1 MFLLIFFLVMSIS
14 QYINNWMMQIDDSSE
29 DAYYY
34 GQRDSRYIALTFLL
48 SIVLE
53 VITRV
58 NIPAIKPFI
67 QNYLGYITLGYGL
80 TVLLLMILL
89 SGLRKQDILKKRE
102 ELLNVFQIVRPL
114 ITSAKDAEIDYN
126 NPGFELEYKYG
137 NVNKINVPVEPT
149 KFSSGVDKVL
159 TPIVAQLNAFLPT
172 YSWNYESHLEE
183 RYLTLVGSDKPPELA
198 RWPGSWLRH
207 FRFMPVG
214 ISGKGEVAYQP
225 DSVPKKE
232 YGRSLYLNEKGD
244 PIPTD
249 TSLPTQPQALVCGA
263 TGGGKSV
270 MIQNVI
276 IHCLEHRDKIA
287 IGMVDP
293 KQVEF
298 SNYKGMNGVV
308 GVANNTREAVE
319 LLRIARL
326 VMLKRNKEMANLGIK
341 SLTEYKPSKRSG
353 KEYITGRD
361 FNEHDMLKVRINGEE
376 QQMSASDFVDYL
388 HTDFSL
394 EAEVCLNGTD
404 WITVNGNCC
413 DHRYEDEFPILLIV
427 VDELAELTQKGGL
440 KTTEGK
446 EEDAMKDEII
456 GIIQSITQLGRS
468 AGVLMM
474 LATQKPNASIVPTV
488 IRSNPLS
495 LDTYVEVVD
504 D

>member
-1 MFLLIFFLVMSIS
+1 MKWKDITKGFRFKDNSVIDSLHQKHLYPCYTLYYDNRNITLSKDHLLDIDISGLSVEARTEIEKQCGKGKIPIKENVNVTILGHVSNYQKQSI
-14 QYINNWMMQIDDSSE
+14 E
-29 DAYYY
+29 
-34 GQRDSRYIALTFLL
+34 
-48 SIVLE
+48 
-53 VITRV
+53 
-58 NIPAIKPFI
+58 K
-67 QNYLGYITLGYGL
+67 YITGELRSPTDFSVSDISELSLESYIFTFPQDIIGKEVFVKRIPIAFETQKISENRYWIPVEGVAYLLNKYGPVQCNGHQIYSAKNVGKL
-80 TVLLLMILL
+80 ECFCVTTDTGHYEVN
-89 SGLRKQDILKKRE
+89 GLRHH
-102 ELLNVFQIVRPL
+102 N
-114 ITSAKDAEIDYN
+114 
-126 NPGFELEYKYG
+126 
-137 NVNKINVPVEPT
+137 
-149 KFSSGVDKVL
+149 
-159 TPIVAQLNAFLPT
+159 
-172 YSWNYESHLEE
+172 
-183 RYLTLVGSDKPPELA
+183 
-198 RWPGSWLRH
+198 
-207 FRFMPVG
+207 
-214 ISGKGEVAYQP
+214 
-225 DSVPKKE
+225 
-232 YGRSLYLNEKGD
+232 
-244 PIPTD
+244 
-249 TSLPTQPQALVCGA
+249 
-263 TGGGKSV
+263 SV